1 MCGFVGFG
9 CVYNGS
15 PTREI
20 NIQRWL
26 KQGDTLGPFLF
37 LLLAGGFGGV
47 MSKAKDLELFKG
59 LRSVIVTL
67 FSTLFNTN
75 LPPCTILFN
84 IHLLLQSIANLN

>member
-1 MCGFVGFG
+1 VMCGFVGFG

-47 MSKAKDLELFKG
+47 MSKAKDLGLFKG

-67 FSTLFNTN
+67 FSTLFNT
-75 LPPCTILFN
+75 P
-84 IHLLLQSIANLN
+84 Q